1 MPTGT
6 FFRLPEEKRARL
18 MDAAWEE
25 FSATPYAKVSVNRI
39 IQAAQIPRGSF
50 YQYFADKE
58 ELFLYMME
66 DLQSGLKEK
75 LSQCLDQA
83 EGDLFRLPMLVMD
96 WAEGSGGQLDPQIK
110 RFASIAFM
118 NQGTDVF
125 QFLPRPERLLPDDVR
140 DKVNTAGLRRSDPEF
155 LDDIFFFAVSAMCC
169 TLMEILRAP
178 ERAQTLRERLKE
190 RTELLRLGC
199 VKTG

>member
-6 FFRLPEEKRARL
+6 FFRLPEEKRTRL

-25 FSATPYAKVSVNRI
+25 FSATPYAKVSINRI

-58 ELFLYMME
+58 ELFLYMVE
-66 DLQSGLKEK
+66 DLHGSLKEK
-75 LSQCLDQA
+75 LSQCLELA

-96 WAEGSGGQLDPQIK
+96 WAEGSGGQLDPQVK
-110 RFASIAFM
+110 RFAQIAFM
-118 NQGTDVF
+118 NQGTDAF
-125 QFLPRPERLLPDDVR
+125 QFLPKPDRLLPDDVR

-155 LDDIFFFAVSAMCC
+155 LDDIFFFVVSAMCC

-178 ERAQTLRERLKE
+178 ERAQTLREQLKE

-199 VKTG
+199 VKAG